1 MELQEHHRGRQ
12 SLFALPTPAPA
23 PTPTVTQ
30 TAQLKKVPNNIKIM
44 VYITALLA
52 ISSLLSGA
60 YAVWQ
65 GAGAVCYKWPL
76 CSEYIIPKYTNQWIH
91 MAHRLIS
98 LGLLF
103 ALFFSPPDYIQG
115 DSVRIMYVHVPSSF
129 IALGCFG
136 FIGIASI
143 LNLIFKIKFMPLIAK
158 SLAPVG
164 CLFSIVSIVT
174 GSLWGKPTWGIWWVW
189 DARLTSMGILLLF
202 YLAYIFT
209 WRFVNSFE
217 KANKISSVIGIIGLF
232 NLPIIKYSVDW
243 WNTLHQPSSITLT
256 SAPTIH
262 YTMLIPLIIMLLG
275 MIVYSLIIFLM
286 RYKTEVMKFKLDK
299 KKSKN

>member
-1 MELQEHHRGRQ
+1 MFKNFFPNKIL
-12 SLFALPTPAPA
+12 SL
-23 PTPTVTQ
+23 
-30 TAQLKKVPNNIKIM
+30 NNN
-44 VYITALLA
+44 L
-52 ISSLLSGA
+52 ISSLLTAMILVILVG
-60 YAVWQ
+60 
-65 GAGAVCYKWPL
+65 
-76 CSEYIIPKYTNQWIH
+76 
-91 MAHRLIS
+91 LIY
-98 LGLLF
+98 
-103 ALFFSPPDYIQG
+103 ALFISPPDYIQG
-115 DSVRIMYVHVPSSF
+115 DSVRIMYVHVPASF

-143 LNLIFKIKFMPLIAK
+143 LNLIFKIKFMSLMAK

-164 CLFSIVSIVT
+164 CIFSLVSIVT

-189 DARLTSMGILLLF
+189 DARLTSMVILLLF

-209 WRFVNSFE
+209 WKLVNNFE
-217 KANKISSVIGIIGLF
+217 KANKISSVIGTIGLF

-275 MIVYSLIIFLM
+275 MIIYSLIIFLM
-286 RYKTEVMKFKLDK
+286 RYKTEVMKFKLDRK
-299 KKSKN
+299 KNNK

>member
-1 MELQEHHRGRQ
+1 MFKNFFPNKIL
-12 SLFALPTPAPA
+12 SL
-23 PTPTVTQ
+23 
-30 TAQLKKVPNNIKIM
+30 NNN
-44 VYITALLA
+44 L
-52 ISSLLSGA
+52 ISSLLTAMILVIFVG
-60 YAVWQ
+60 
-65 GAGAVCYKWPL
+65 
-76 CSEYIIPKYTNQWIH
+76 
-91 MAHRLIS
+91 LIY
-98 LGLLF
+98 
-103 ALFFSPPDYIQG
+103 ALFISPPDYIQG
-115 DSVRIMYVHVPSSF
+115 DSVRIMYVHVPASF

-143 LNLIFKIKFMPLIAK
+143 LNLIFKIKFMPLMAK

-164 CLFSIVSIVT
+164 CIFSLVSIVT

-209 WRFVNSFE
+209 WKFVNNFE
-217 KANKISSVIGIIGLF
+217 KANKISSVIGTIGLF
-232 NLPIIKYSVDW
+232 NLPVIKYSVDW

-275 MIVYSLIIFLM
+275 MIIYSLIIFLM
-286 RYKTEVMKFKLDK
+286 RYKTEVMKFKLDRK
-299 KKSKN
+299 KNNK